1 LSTPKKPDAI
11 LETVRGLSPEQ
22 RAALQTALVE
32 ANAPLTH
39 SAHPGSASASNDAL
53 SRLQSGDI
61 YRNGPANI
69 EAQTDVS
76 AQTVDLVRNA
86 QADFVRT
93 GTTTATGFVG
103 YDLKAPAS
111 MLIPFMTPLL
121 NMTPRQMG
129 VGIDVHHWKAV
140 TDFFGGSGPQS
151 VIGSVSDGGTPS
163 FVSRSV
169 TSMQN
174 NFQTIGLQDSF
185 TFQATWRARSFEG
198 DLRALLSAQLLYAL
212 KLVEEN
218 WLITMSDN
226 LWTPPPPLVV
236 TAITGGSLASTN
248 PYWFA
253 VTSVNATG
261 ETLSTGI
268 LGPYTIASGSSG
280 SIALTLFTVP
290 NATKYNVYAATAA
303 SKPASSAMYLQSASS
318 NFGGASAL
326 NQPSSPI
333 AGNFAATMT
342 TLTSSGTAL
351 SSVTSNTAVVSPDGS
366 NNPTTWRGVLGLIY
380 NNTGSLSTVG
390 AGGLVTNVVQPAAT
404 TGYLALSDI
413 QTLFLNM
420 FNNARAN
427 PEYLYVSPQDSITIS
442 NLVSANSNTRI
453 VVNADNAASQNNLI
467 AGYRVGKILNEV
479 TQRLVEIVPL
489 PYLPQGTII
498 AGSMTFPYPVA
509 GYTDPPFRVI
519 MNQDYY
525 GVDYEPTPATPTKY
539 GYGVF
544 VDSTVVMEFLGGWGS
559 IQGIV
564 YH

>member
-1 LSTPKKPDAI
+1 MTSQKPDAI
-11 LETVRGLSPEQ
+11 VDVVRGLSPQQ
-22 RAALQTALVE
+22 RADLQAALVE

-39 SAHPGSASASNDAL
+39 STNPGSADASSAAMN
-53 SRLQSGDI
+53 RLQAGEI

-69 EAQTDVS
+69 ASQTDVS
-76 AQTVDLVRNA
+76 SQTVDLVRNA
-86 QADFVRT
+86 RADITRSGV
-93 GTTTATGFVG
+93 TTATGFIG
-103 YDLKAPAS
+103 YDLKAPAA

-129 VGIDVHHWKAV
+129 TGIDVHHWKAV
-140 TDFFGGSGPQS
+140 TDFFSGNGPQS
-151 VIGSVSDGGTPS
+151 VIGSVADGGTPS

-169 TSMQN
+169 TSLQN
-174 NFQTIGLQDSF
+174 TFQTIGLQDSF
-185 TFQATWRARSFEG
+185 TFQSIWRARSFEG

-226 LWTPPPPLVV
+226 LWTPPPPLVT
-236 TAITGGSLASTN
+236 TAITGGSLAATN

-253 VTSVNATG
+253 ITAVNAQG

-268 LGPYTIASGSSG
+268 LGPYTIASGTTG
-280 SIALTLFTVP
+280 SITLTLFTVP
-290 NATKYNVYAATAA
+290 NAASYNVYAATAA
-303 SKPASSAMYLQSASS
+303 SKPASSAMWKQSPAS

-333 AGNFAATMT
+333 QGNFTA
-342 TLTSSGTAL
+342 TLTSLTTSGTAL
-351 SSVTSNTAVVSPDGS
+351 SSVTSNTAVVAPDGS
-366 NNPTTWRGVLGLIY
+366 SNPTTWKGVLGLIY
-380 NNTGSLSTVG
+380 GNTGTLSNVG
-390 AGGLVTNVVQPAAT
+390 AGGLVTNVIQPAAT

-413 QTLFLNM
+413 QQLFLNM

-427 PEYLYVSPQDSITIS
+427 PEYLFVSPQDSITIS
-442 NLVSANSNTRI
+442 NLVAANSNTRI

-467 AGYRVGKILNEV
+467 AGYRVGRILNEV

-509 GYTDPPFRVI
+509 GFIDPPFRVI
-519 MNQDYY
+519 MNQDYF
-525 GVDYEPTPATPTKY
+525 GIDYEPTPATPTKY
-539 GYGVF
+539 GYGVY
-544 VDSTVVMEFLGGWGS
+544 VESTLVMEFLGGWGAIS
-559 IQGIV
+559 GIV

>member
-1 LSTPKKPDAI
+1 MTSQKQPDAI
-11 LETVRGLSPEQ
+11 VDVVRGLSPEQ
-22 RAALQTALVE
+22 RAALQTALVD

-39 SAHPGSASASNDAL
+39 GTPASNPATEHAI
-53 SRLQSGDI
+53 SRLQAGDI
-61 YRNGPANI
+61 YRNGPVTVND
-69 EAQTDVS
+69 ETDIS
-76 AQTVDLVRNA
+76 SQTVDLVRNA
-86 QADFVRT
+86 RADITRSGV
-93 GTTTATGFVG
+93 TTATGFVG
-103 YDLKAPAS
+103 YDLKAPAA

-140 TDFFGGSGPQS
+140 TDFFNGSGPQS

-169 TSMQN
+169 VPMQN
-174 NFQTIGLQDSF
+174 TFQTIGLQDSL
-185 TFQATWRARSFEG
+185 TFQSQWRSRNFEG
-198 DLRALLSAQLLYAL
+198 DLRGLLSAQLLYAL

-226 LWTPPPPLVV
+226 LWTPPPPLVT
-236 TAITGGSLASTN
+236 TAITGGSLVATN

-253 VTSVNATG
+253 ITSVNATG
-261 ETLSTGI
+261 ETPSTGI
-268 LGPYTIASGSSG
+268 LGPYTIASGTTG

-290 NATKYNVYAATAA
+290 NATKYNVYVATAA
-303 SKPASSAMYLQSASS
+303 SKPASSAMWLQSAAS

-326 NQPSSPI
+326 NQPASPI
-333 AGNFAATMT
+333 QGNFSATLT
-342 TLTSSGTAL
+342 SLTSSGTAL
-351 SSVTSNTAVVSPDGS
+351 STVTSNSAIVAPDGS
-366 NNPTTWRGVLGLIY
+366 SNPTTWKGVLGLIY
-380 NNTGSLSTVG
+380 ANTGALSNVG
-390 AGGLVTNVVQPAAT
+390 AGGLVTNVIQPAAT

-427 PEYLYVSPQDSITIS
+427 PEYLFVSPQDSITIS

-509 GYTDPPFRVI
+509 GYIDPPFRVI

-525 GVDYEPTPATPTKY
+525 GVDYEPTPATPTKW
-539 GYGVF
+539 GTGVF
-544 VDSTVVMEFLGGWGS
+544 VDSTLCIEFLGGFGA
-559 IQGIV
+559 INGIV